1 LIRLAISSGR
11 GAAIGLALTALAVAT
26 GTAILLFALSF
37 PSALDDR
44 AQRSAWRSNILLS
57 DNGTA
62 DGATL
67 LMYTANDAYQG
78 EPVVRVLLA
87 PLVGE
92 APVPPG
98 IDRLPGPGEAFV
110 SPALAARIAA
120 VPADQ
125 LGDRFGTVVG
135 TIDDKALRS
144 PQEMVAIIGETPS
157 TITKLG
163 ASPIQAFATHPPTPV
178 IDSGVLLLIIF
189 AVVGALAPV
198 VVFVSTATQLSAAR
212 REQRLAALRLVGAT
226 SLQVTQLAAIEAF
239 LATIAG
245 VAGGILLFIV
255 TRPLVALIPL
265 DEATWFPSS
274 ITPPIVP
281 AIALLATIPVVGV
294 VAAVVALRRVVVN
307 PLGVQRRQTPP
318 MPGLARAIPLLISL
332 AVLVGTLLIWR
343 ILKTQRIQVS
353 DSGGNLIAVLVGA
366 AFGGVVF
373 GIVLVGPWLTALVG
387 RALRWIP
394 AGASTLLASRR
405 LTDDPR
411 GSFGSIAGVI
421 MAVFVAS
428 VFFSLQSYAGTPA
441 FDSTGQT
448 YGNVGRLHGDQVF
461 AELPWGEGPSYAG
474 LSSQLRALP
483 GVTRVLGVTTGELF
497 INGSPAISWVVS
509 CADLAHQFDLRSDVC
524 PAGRGLVSTSTEPLT
539 GETIA
544 FTPDRGD
551 RRPIQVAVTA
561 ADLGNL
567 GAVDGPVRN
576 LLPSFIIDPAL
587 LVGAGAGA
595 AAPPN
600 HLYVDTDG
608 SSATAERIRTLLMG
622 EAPTAYV
629 QLATESRASMG
640 ALEEFGRVV
649 GLGLIGSLILAGC
662 SLAVAVTTGILDRR
676 RQFAL
681 LRSAGMPVSRLRTL
695 VLLQAGA
702 PLVAVALFSAVLG
715 IGVAQAVLRLAGG
728 SRPVPMPDGSLVIIL
743 GVSLLG
749 ALGVV
754 ALMLPPLERLT
765 RPDSVRME

>member
-1 LIRLAISSGR
+1 MIRLGIRLATSGGR

-44 AQRSAWRSNILLS
+44 TQRSAWRSNILLS
-57 DNGTA
+57 DNGNA

-87 PLVGE
+87 PLVDE

-98 IDRLPGPGEAFV
+98 IDRLPAPGEAFV

-144 PQEMVAIIGETPS
+144 PQELVAIIGETPA
-157 TITKLG
+157 TMTKLG
-163 ASPIQAFATHPPTPV
+163 ASPIQAFATHPPTAV
-178 IDSGVLLLIIF
+178 IDPGVLLLIIF

-245 VAGGILLFIV
+245 VAGGIFLFIV

-281 AIALLATIPVVGV
+281 AIAMLATIPVVGV

-343 ILKTQRIQVS
+343 ILQTQRIQG
-353 DSGGNLIAVLVGA
+353 GGNLIAVLVGA
-366 AFGGVVF
+366 AFGGVVV

-428 VFFSLQSYAGTPA
+428 AFFTLQSFAGTLLV
-441 FDSTGQT
+441 STAQT
-448 YGNVGRLHGDQVF
+448 YSNVGRLHGDQVF
-461 AELPWGEGPSYAG
+461 VELPWGEGPSYAG
-474 LSSQLRALP
+474 LSSQLSALP
-483 GVTRVLGVTTGELF
+483 GVTRVLGVTTGQMS
-497 INGSPAISWVVS
+497 IGGSPLLGLSSVVS
-509 CADLAHQFDLRSDVC
+509 CADFAHQFDLRPDVC

-539 GETIA
+539 GETIS

-561 ADLGNL
+561 ADLGDL
-567 GAVDGPVRN
+567 GAVDEPVRN

-587 LVGAGAGA
+587 LAGAGA

-600 HLYVDTDG
+600 NLYVDTDG
-608 SSATAERIRTLLMG
+608 SSATAERIRTILMG
-622 EAPTAYV
+622 EAPAAYV
-629 QLATESRASMG
+629 QLATESPASG

-662 SLAVAVTTGILDRR
+662 SLAIAVTTGILDRR

-681 LRSAGMPVSRLRTL
+681 LRSAGMPVSRLRAL

-702 PLVAVALFSAVLG
+702 PLVTVALFSAVLG
-715 IGVAQAVLRLAGG
+715 IGVVQAVLRLVGG

>member
-1 LIRLAISSGR
+1 MIRLGIRLATSGGR

-44 AQRSAWRSNILLS
+44 TQRSAWRSNILLS

-62 DGATL
+62 DGAAL
-67 LMYTANDAYQG
+67 LMYNAKDAYQG

-98 IDRLPGPGEAFV
+98 IDRLPAPGEAFV

-135 TIDDKALRS
+135 TIDDAALRS

-157 TITKLG
+157 TMTKLG
-163 ASPIQAFATHPPTPV
+163 ASPIQAFATHPPTPE
-178 IDSGVLLLIIF
+178 IPPIAVLLIVL

-198 VVFVSTATQLSAAR
+198 AVFVSTATRLSAAR

-226 SLQVTQLAAIEAF
+226 SLQVTRLAAIEAF

-245 VAGGILLFIV
+245 VAGGILLFVV

-281 AIALLATIPVVGV
+281 AIAMLATIPVVGV
-294 VAAVVALRRVVVN
+294 VAAAVALRRVVVT

-343 ILKTQRIQVS
+343 ILQTQRIQG
-353 DSGGNLIAVLVGA
+353 GGNLITVLVGA

-411 GSFGSIAGVI
+411 GSFSSIAGVI

-428 VFFSLQSYAGTPA
+428 AFFTLQSFAGTLLV
-441 FDSTGQT
+441 STAQT
-448 YGNVGRLHGDQVF
+448 YG
-461 AELPWGEGPSYAG
+461 
-474 LSSQLRALP
+474 
-483 GVTRVLGVTTGELF
+483 
-497 INGSPAISWVVS
+497 
-509 CADLAHQFDLRSDVC
+509 
-524 PAGRGLVSTSTEPLT
+524 
-539 GETIA
+539 
-544 FTPDRGD
+544 TP
-551 RRPIQVAVTA
+551 P
-561 ADLGNL
+561 
-567 GAVDGPVRN
+567 
-576 LLPSFIIDPAL
+576 
-587 LVGAGAGA
+587 
-595 AAPPN
+595 
-600 HLYVDTDG
+600 
-608 SSATAERIRTLLMG
+608 M
-622 EAPTAYV
+622 
-629 QLATESRASMG
+629 
-640 ALEEFGRVV
+640 
-649 GLGLIGSLILAGC
+649 
-662 SLAVAVTTGILDRR
+662 
-676 RQFAL
+676 
-681 LRSAGMPVSRLRTL
+681 
-695 VLLQAGA
+695 
-702 PLVAVALFSAVLG
+702 
-715 IGVAQAVLRLAGG
+715 AGG
-728 SRPVPMPDGSLVIIL
+728 SIGSIRDMSMRRPS
-743 GVSLLG
+743 
-749 ALGVV
+749 AAARV
-754 ALMLPPLERLT
+754 AQSRS
-765 RPDSVRME
+765 RRM

>member
-1 LIRLAISSGR
+1 MIRLGIRLATSGGR

-57 DNGTA
+57 DNGNA

-98 IDRLPGPGEAFV
+98 IDRLPAPGEAFV

-157 TITKLG
+157 TLTKLG

-178 IDSGVLLLIIF
+178 IDPGVLLLIIF

-245 VAGGILLFIV
+245 VAGGIFLFIV

-281 AIALLATIPVVGV
+281 AIAMLATIPVVGV

-307 PLGVQRRQTPP
+307 PLGVQ
-318 MPGLARAIPLLISL
+318 
-332 AVLVGTLLIWR
+332 
-343 ILKTQRIQVS
+343 
-353 DSGGNLIAVLVGA
+353 
-366 AFGGVVF
+366 
-373 GIVLVGPWLTALVG
+373 
-387 RALRWIP
+387 
-394 AGASTLLASRR
+394 
-405 LTDDPR
+405 
-411 GSFGSIAGVI
+411 
-421 MAVFVAS
+421 
-428 VFFSLQSYAGTPA
+428 
-441 FDSTGQT
+441 
-448 YGNVGRLHGDQVF
+448 
-461 AELPWGEGPSYAG
+461 
-474 LSSQLRALP
+474 
-483 GVTRVLGVTTGELF
+483 
-497 INGSPAISWVVS
+497 
-509 CADLAHQFDLRSDVC
+509 
-524 PAGRGLVSTSTEPLT
+524 
-539 GETIA
+539 
-544 FTPDRGD
+544 
-551 RRPIQVAVTA
+551 
-561 ADLGNL
+561 
-567 GAVDGPVRN
+567 
-576 LLPSFIIDPAL
+576 
-587 LVGAGAGA
+587 
-595 AAPPN
+595 
-600 HLYVDTDG
+600 
-608 SSATAERIRTLLMG
+608 
-622 EAPTAYV
+622 
-629 QLATESRASMG
+629 
-640 ALEEFGRVV
+640 
-649 GLGLIGSLILAGC
+649 
-662 SLAVAVTTGILDRR
+662 
-676 RQFAL
+676 
-681 LRSAGMPVSRLRTL
+681 
-695 VLLQAGA
+695 
-702 PLVAVALFSAVLG
+702 
-715 IGVAQAVLRLAGG
+715 
-728 SRPVPMPDGSLVIIL
+728 
-743 GVSLLG
+743 
-749 ALGVV
+749 
-754 ALMLPPLERLT
+754 
-765 RPDSVRME
+765 

>member
-1 LIRLAISSGR
+1 MIRLGIRLATSGGR

-44 AQRSAWRSNILLS
+44 AQRSVWRSNTLLS

-67 LMYTANDAYQG
+67 LMCTARDAYQG

-87 PLVGE
+87 ALVDE

-98 IDRLPGPGEAFV
+98 IDRLPAPGEAFV

-144 PQEMVAIIGETPS
+144 PQEMVAIIGETPA
-157 TITKLG
+157 TMTKLG
-163 ASPIQAFATHPPTPV
+163 ASPIQAFATHPPTPK
-178 IDSGVLLLIIF
+178 IDPSVLLLIIF

-245 VAGGILLFIV
+245 VAGGILLFVV
-255 TRPLVALIPL
+255 TRPLVALITL

-274 ITPPIVP
+274 ITPPIFP
-281 AIALLATIPVVGV
+281 AIAMLATIPVVGV
-294 VAAVVALRRVVVN
+294 VSAVVALRRVVVN

-343 ILKTQRIQVS
+343 ILQTQRIQ
-353 DSGGNLIAVLVGA
+353 GGGTLILVLVGA

-428 VFFSLQSYAGTPA
+428 AFFTLQSFAGTLLV
-441 FDSTGQT
+441 STAQT

-461 AELPWGEGPSYAG
+461 VELPWGEGPSYAG
-474 LSSQLRALP
+474 LSSQLSALP
-483 GVTRVLGVTTGELF
+483 GVTRVLGVTTGQMS
-497 INGSPAISWVVS
+497 IGGSPLLSWVVS
-509 CADLAHQFDLRSDVC
+509 CADLAHQFDLLPDVC

-539 GETIA
+539 GETIS

-551 RRPIQVAVTA
+551 RRPIQVAMKA
-561 ADLGNL
+561 ADLGDL
-567 GAVDGPVRN
+567 GAVDEPVRN
-576 LLPSFIIDPAL
+576 LLPSFIMDPAL
-587 LVGAGAGA
+587 LAGAGA

-600 HLYVDTDG
+600 YLYVDTDG
-608 SSATAERIRTLLMG
+608 SSATAERIRTILMG
-622 EAPTAYV
+622 EAPAAYV
-629 QLATESRASMG
+629 QLATESPASG

-662 SLAVAVTTGILDRR
+662 SLAIAVTTGILDRR

-681 LRSAGMPVSRLRTL
+681 LRSAGMPVSRLRAL

-702 PLVAVALFSAVLG
+702 PLVTVALFSAVLG
-715 IGVAQAVLRLAGG
+715 IGVAQAVLRLMAG
-728 SRPVPMPDGSLVIIL
+728 SRPVPMPDGSLVIML

>member
-1 LIRLAISSGR
+1 
-11 GAAIGLALTALAVAT
+11 
-26 GTAILLFALSF
+26 
-37 PSALDDR
+37 
-44 AQRSAWRSNILLS
+44 
-57 DNGTA
+57 
-62 DGATL
+62 
-67 LMYTANDAYQG
+67 
-78 EPVVRVLLA
+78 
-87 PLVGE
+87 
-92 APVPPG
+92 
-98 IDRLPGPGEAFV
+98 
-110 SPALAARIAA
+110 
-120 VPADQ
+120 
-125 LGDRFGTVVG
+125 VG

-144 PQEMVAIIGETPS
+144 PQELVAIIGETPATMTKLGAS
-157 TITKLG
+157 PMTKLG
-163 ASPIQAFATHPPTPV
+163 ASPIQAFATHPPTAV
-178 IDSGVLLLIIF
+178 IDPGVLLLIIF

-245 VAGGILLFIV
+245 VAGGIFLFIV

-281 AIALLATIPVVGV
+281 AIAMLATIPVVGV

-318 MPGLARAIPLLISL
+318 MPGLVRTIPLLISL

-343 ILKTQRIQVS
+343 ILQTQRIQG
-353 DSGGNLIAVLVGA
+353 GGNLIAVLVGA
-366 AFGGVVF
+366 AFGGVVV

-428 VFFSLQSYAGTPA
+428 AFFTLQSFAGTLLV
-441 FDSTGQT
+441 STAQT

-461 AELPWGEGPSYAG
+461 VELPWGEGPSYAG
-474 LSSQLRALP
+474 LSSQFSALP
-483 GVTRVLGVTTGELF
+483 GVTRVLGVTTGQMS
-497 INGSPAISWVVS
+497 IGGSPLLSWVVS
-509 CADLAHQFDLRSDVC
+509 CADLAHQFDLRPDVC

-539 GETIA
+539 GETIS

-561 ADLGNL
+561 ADLGDL
-567 GAVDGPVRN
+567 GAVDEPVRN

-587 LVGAGAGA
+587 LAGAGA

-608 SSATAERIRTLLMG
+608 SSAPAERIRTILMG
-622 EAPTAYV
+622 EAPAAYV
-629 QLATESRASMG
+629 QLATESASKG

-662 SLAVAVTTGILDRR
+662 SLAIAVTTGILDRR

-681 LRSAGMPVSRLRTL
+681 LRSAGMPVSRLRAL

-702 PLVAVALFSAVLG
+702 PLVTVALFSAVLG
-715 IGVAQAVLRLAGG
+715 IGVVQEVLRLVGG

>member
-1 LIRLAISSGR
+1 MIRLGIRLATSGGR
-11 GAAIGLALTALAVAT
+11 GAAIGLAMTALAVAT

-37 PSALDDR
+37 RPALDDR
-44 AQRSAWRSNILLS
+44 AERSTWRSTILLS
-57 DNGTA
+57 ETGTA
-62 DGATL
+62 DGAVL
-67 LMYTANDAYQG
+67 LMTTVRDAYQG
-78 EPVVRVLLA
+78 EPMVRVLLA
-87 PLVGE
+87 PLVAA

-98 IDRLPGPGEAFV
+98 IDRLPAQGEAFV

-135 TIDDKALRS
+135 TIDDRALRS

-157 TITKLG
+157 TMTALG
-163 ASPIQAFATHPPTPV
+163 AVPIQGFATHPSTPE
-178 IDSGVLLLIIF
+178 IPPIAVLMIVL

-198 VVFVSTATQLSAAR
+198 AVFMSTATRLSAAR

-226 SLQVTQLAAIEAF
+226 SMQVTRLAAIEAF

-245 VAGGILLFIV
+245 VAGGILLFFV
-255 TRPLVALIPL
+255 TRPLVALVPL

-281 AIALLATIPVVGV
+281 AVALLAAIPFVGV
-294 VAAVVALRRVVVN
+294 LAAVVALRRVVVT
-307 PLGVQRRQTPP
+307 PLGVQRRQTQP
-318 MPGLARAIPLLISL
+318 MPGPARAIPLLVAL
-332 AVLVGTLLIWR
+332 AVLVGTLLIR
-343 ILKTQRIQVS
+343 GSRSTQETS
-353 DSGGNLIAVLVGA
+353 TLVLLGV

-387 RALRWIP
+387 RGLHWMP

-428 VFFSLQSYAGTPA
+428 AFFTFISYADTQT
-441 FDSTGQT
+441 FDRSGPL
-448 YGNVGRLHGDQVF
+448 RDDQVF
-461 AELPWGEGPSYAG
+461 AELSSFEGPAVAG
-474 LSSQLRALP
+474 LSSRLSSLP
-483 GVTRVLGVTTGELF
+483 GVTRVLGVTTGVMS
-497 INGSPAISWVVS
+497 INGSSEGTWIVA
-509 CADLAHQFDLRSDVC
+509 CADLAKQFDLRPDVC
-524 PAGRGLVSTSTEPLT
+524 PAGRGLVTRSSGALT
-539 GETIA
+539 GGPISFTSDTGAGPPIA
-544 FTPDRGD
+544 
-551 RRPIQVAVTA
+551 IAATA
-561 ADLGNL
+561 TDLGEL
-567 GAVDGPVRN
+567 GPLDEPARN
-576 LLPSFIIDPAL
+576 TMPNFIIDPAL
-587 LVGAGAGA
+587 LAGADA

-600 HLYVDTDG
+600 RLYVDTDG
-608 SSATAERIRTLLMG
+608 SSAAAERIRTTVMG

-629 QLATESRASMG
+629 RLAMESRASSRVYD
-640 ALEEFGRVV
+640 EFGRVV
-649 GLGLIGSLILAGC
+649 GIGLIGSLILAGC

-681 LRSAGMPVSRLRTL
+681 LRSAGMPVSRLRAL

-702 PLVAVALFSAVLG
+702 PLVAVAVFSAALG
-715 IGVAQAVLRLAGG
+715 IGVAQAVLRLVGG

-743 GVSLLG
+743 GISLLG
-749 ALGVV
+749 ALAVV

>member
-1 LIRLAISSGR
+1 MIRLGIRLATSGGR
-11 GAAIGLALTALAVAT
+11 GAAIGLAMTALAVAT

-37 PSALDDR
+37 RPALDDR
-44 AQRSAWRSNILLS
+44 AERSTWRSTILLS
-57 DNGTA
+57 ETGTP
-62 DGATL
+62 DGAAL
-67 LMYTANDAYQG
+67 LMTTVRDAYQG

-87 PLVGE
+87 PLVAA

-98 IDRLPGPGEAFV
+98 IDRLPAPGEAFV

-135 TIDDKALRS
+135 IIDDRALRS

-157 TITKLG
+157 TMTALG
-163 ASPIQAFATHPPTPV
+163 AVPVQGFATHPSTPW
-178 IDSGVLLLIIF
+178 IPPIAVLMIVL

-198 VVFVSTATQLSAAR
+198 AVFMSTATHLSAAR

-226 SLQVTQLAAIEAF
+226 SMQVTRLAAIEAF

-245 VAGGILLFIV
+245 VAGGILLFFV
-255 TRPLVALIPL
+255 TRPLVALVPL

-281 AIALLATIPVVGV
+281 AVAMLAAIPVVGV
-294 VAAVVALRRVVVN
+294 FAAVIALRRVVVT

-318 MPGLARAIPLLISL
+318 MPGPAGAIPLLVAL
-332 AVLVGTLLIWR
+332 AVLVGTLLIQGSR
-343 ILKTQRIQVS
+343 GTRETSTL
-353 DSGGNLIAVLVGA
+353 VLLGA
-366 AFGGVVF
+366 AFGGIVF
-373 GIVLVGPWLTALVG
+373 GIALVGPWLTVLVG

-428 VFFSLQSYAGTPA
+428 AFFTFMSYADTQT
-441 FDSTGQT
+441 FDRSGPL
-448 YGNVGRLHGDQVF
+448 RDDQVF
-461 AELPWGEGPSYAG
+461 AELSSFEGPAVAG
-474 LSSQLRALP
+474 LSSRLSSLP
-483 GVTRVLGVTTGELF
+483 GVTRVLGVTTGVMS
-497 INGSPAISWVVS
+497 INGSSEGSLWIVA
-509 CADLAHQFDLRSDVC
+509 CADLAKQFDLRPDAC
-524 PAGRGLVSTSTEPLT
+524 PAGRGLVTRSSGALT
-539 GETIA
+539 GGPISFTSDTGAGPPIA
-544 FTPDRGD
+544 
-551 RRPIQVAVTA
+551 IAATA
-561 ADLGNL
+561 TDLGEL
-567 GAVDGPVRN
+567 GPLDEPARN
-576 LLPSFIIDPAL
+576 TLPNFIIDPAL
-587 LVGAGAGA
+587 LAGADA

-600 HLYVDTDG
+600 RLYVDTDG
-608 SSATAERIRTLLMG
+608 SSAAAERIRTIVMG

-629 QLATESRASMG
+629 RLAMESRASSRVYD
-640 ALEEFGRVV
+640 EFGRVV
-649 GLGLIGSLILAGC
+649 GIGLIGSLILAGC

-681 LRSAGMPVSRLRTL
+681 LRSAGMPVSRLRAL

-702 PLVAVALFSAVLG
+702 PLVAVAVFSAALG
-715 IGVAQAVLRLAGG
+715 IGVAQAVLRLVGG